1 MQVGGGGLKLYCTTV
16 QFITMQVGG
25 GGITVVPYN
34 SSKFIY
40 YCSLV
45 EWGGRAIVI
54 IPGIV
59 YHTEVW
65 SRVHFTPLYSL

>member
-1 MQVGGGGLKLYCTTV
+1 
-16 QFITMQVGG
+16 MQVGG